1 MKLNF
6 NPAKYGKETRG
17 QAGYDSS
24 NAKIGPIPE
33 GFYTATIDAA
43 SVKTWDDGGVSVQLT
58 WKIDTMP
65 HAGRLVWMTL
75 NLKHTSKSK
84 ELKSKYMLADVCE
97 AIHHQGPLTL
107 SETEAPVE
115 LIGKRCDVEIIVL
128 NAQPPKYPNPK
139 NYIKSVRARM
149 SDDESR
155 MRHHQ
160 LEVEASDDARRREE
174 FDDDDVPF

>member
-17 QAGYDSS
+17 
-24 NAKIGPIPE
+24 
-33 GFYTATIDAA
+33 
-43 SVKTWDDGGVSVQLT
+43 
-58 WKIDTMP
+58 
-65 HAGRLVWMTL
+65 
-75 NLKHTSKSK
+75 
-84 ELKSKYMLADVCE
+84 
-97 AIHHQGPLTL
+97 HQGPLTL